1 MHMAEQQKNILITGC
16 SSGIGH
22 ASAIALKQRGWRVFA
37 TARKP
42 HDVERLRGE
51 GFESWPLDL
60 DDSNSIEYA
69 LARILDTSQGRLDA
83 LFNNGAYGQPGA
95 MEDLSRDALRR
106 QFETNL
112 FGTHELTR
120 QVLPV
125 MRRQGNGRI
134 LQNSS
139 ILGFVALPHRGA
151 YVATKFAL
159 EGMTQAMRLEMR
171 GTGIHFI
178 LIQPGPINTPFRD
191 NARQAFLEHVRTESS
206 HHLKK
211 YERWLTEH
219 QRNQSSGGIFSR
231 PPEAVV
237 AKVIHALESRHPRL
251 RYGVTVPTHIAALLR
266 RALPFT
272 LLERLLARG

>member
-1 MHMAEQQKNILITGC
+1 MTVTGKTVLITGC

-22 ASAIALKQRGWRVFA
+22 ASARILKNRGWRVFA
-37 TARKP
+37 TARK
-42 HDVERLRGE
+42 HTDVERLRQE
-51 GFESWPLDL
+51 GFESVRLDL
-60 DDSNSIEYA
+60 NDSQSIREG
-69 LARILDTSQGRLDA
+69 LDQILSLNHGRLDA

-95 MEDLSRDALRR
+95 MEDLSREALRQ

-120 QVLPV
+120 LVLPV
-125 MRRQGNGRI
+125 MRRQGGGRV

-139 ILGFVALPHRGA
+139 ILGFVALPYRGA

-191 NARQAFLEHVRTESS
+191 NARRAFLEHIPVATS
-206 HHLKK
+206 HHAKR
-211 YERWLTEH
+211 YDRWLQERTTD
-219 QRNQSSGGIFSR
+219 QSSEGWFSL

-237 AKVIHALESRHPRL
+237 DKVIHALESPRPRL
-251 RYGVTVPTHIAALLR
+251 RYGVTVPTHIAAWLR
-266 RALPFT
+266 RALSFRM
-272 LLERLLARG
+272 LERLLARG